1 MKNSCSMWHKWEPIP
16 QKEPS
21 LYTLL
26 KSNVFLRERVGIVF
40 ENQRFKDGK
49 ISRPFGVGDRTAV
62 FENCGEFK
70 EEKVCPHI
78 YPMIK

>member
-1 MKNSCSMWHKWEPIP
+1 MWHKWEPIP

-40 ENQRFKDGK
+40 ENQSFKDGK
-49 ISRPFGVGDRTAV
+49 ISRPFWSWGQDSCFR
-62 FENCGEFK
+62 K
-70 EEKVCPHI
+70 LR
-78 YPMIK
+78 

>member
-49 ISRPFGVGDRTAV
+49 ISRPFQMRKIAV
-62 FENCGEFK
+62 NLKKKKFA
-70 EEKVCPHI
+70 PTTI
-78 YPMIK
+78 L